1 MECKFLISWNVIIPY
16 ILNNK
21 TLRFRWAACQL
32 DSLRECLDRETLQDA
47 LQSLPKDL
55 NTTYARILQSIPRE
69 RKKKTIRLLQFLL
82 YSERPLALEEA
93 VDIIAVRPNE
103 GQFDAQDRLPCPEEI
118 TGYCSSLI
126 SLIQASSPAAATKL
140 QLAHF
145 SVKEYLLTYDSPDF
159 INPNPRVAIM
169 ETCLAYLGSMPN
181 AGIAT
186 IKIQFP
192 LAEYAAQIW
201 MGHAKIAEKSESIL
215 EKIIGFLLNE
225 RQFHCWIHLFN
236 PDGLVYRLRK
246 LPTASPLYY
255 ACLVGLGTTAQR
267 LLLTGANPNAPGG
280 HQGYPLA
287 AASRYGH
294 QQIVQLLLDHGADV
308 DAKGGLYGV
317 ALNAAS
323 QGGHEEIVQLLL
335 DDGADINAKQSS
347 FGSVLASASAAGRQ
361 NMVQLL
367 LDNGADVNA
376 KGGYD
381 GFALGAASRYG
392 HQEIVQLLLDNGADV
407 NAEGGEYGFA
417 LQAAAVKGHREI
429 VELLLNRG
437 ADINARGGYYGFA
450 LQAAAAEGH
459 QEIVRLLLK
468 RGANSNAAG
477 GYFGSSV

>member
-1 MECKFLISWNVIIPY
+1 MAY
-16 ILNNK
+16 
-21 TLRFRWAACQL
+21 T
-32 DSLRECLDRETLQDA
+32 LRECLDRETLQDA

-55 NTTYARILQSIPRE
+55 NTTYARILQNIPGE
-69 RKKKTIRLLQFLL
+69 RKRKTTRLLQFLL
-82 YSERPLALEEA
+82 YSERPLTLEEA

-126 SLIQASSPAAATKL
+126 SLIQATSPTAATKL

-145 SVKEYLLTYDSPDF
+145 SVKEYLMTYNAPDF
-159 INPNPRVAIM
+159 IYPTPRVAIT
-169 ETCLAYLGSMPN
+169 ETCLAYLGSIPN
-181 AGIAT
+181 IETAT
-186 IKIQFP
+186 VKVQFP

-201 MGHAKIAEKSESIL
+201 MDHAKVVEKSEPIL
-215 EKIIGFLLNE
+215 EKITGFLLKE
-225 RQFHCWIHLFN
+225 GQFHCSIHLFN

-246 LPTASPLYY
+246 MPTASPLYY
-255 ACLVGLGTTAQR
+255 ACLTGLAATAHK
-267 LLLTGANPNAPGG
+267 LLSIGADPNAPGG
-280 HQGYPLA
+280 HQGYPLT
-287 AASRYGH
+287 AASKCGH
-294 QQIVQLLLDHGADV
+294 QEIVQLLLDNGADV

-323 QGGHEEIVQLLL
+323 QGGHERIVQLLL
-335 DDGADINAKQSS
+335 DNGADINVKQSS

-392 HQEIVQLLLDNGADV
+392 HREIVLLLLDNGADV
-407 NAEGGEYGFA
+407 NSEGGEYGFA
-417 LQAAAVKGHREI
+417 LQAAAVKGHRDI

-437 ADINARGGYYGFA
+437 ADINARGGYYSFA
-450 LQAAAAEGH
+450 LQAATAEGH
-459 QEIVRLLLK
+459 EEIVKMLMK
-468 RGANSNAAG
+468 RGANSNASG
-477 GYFGSSV
+477 GHFGYAFKAT

>member
-1 MECKFLISWNVIIPY
+1 MN
-16 ILNNK
+16 
-21 TLRFRWAACQL
+21 A
-32 DSLRECLDRETLQDA
+32 
-47 LQSLPKDL
+47 
-55 NTTYARILQSIPRE
+55 TYARILQSIPKE
-69 RKKKTIRLLQFLL
+69 RKKKTIRLLQFLI
-82 YSERPLALEEA
+82 YSERPLALKEA
-93 VDIIAVRPNE
+93 VDIIAVRLNE

-126 SLIQASSPAAATKL
+126 SLIQTSGPAATLKL

-145 SVKEYLLTYDSPDF
+145 SVKEYLLTHDSPDF
-159 INPNPRVAIM
+159 NYPNPRIAIT
-169 ETCLAYLGSMPN
+169 ETCLAYLGSIPN
-181 AGIAT
+181 VNNAT
-186 IKIQFP
+186 IKREFP
-192 LAEYAAQIW
+192 LAEYAGQIW
-201 MGHAKIAEKSESIL
+201 MGHATIAEKSQAIL
-215 EKIIGFLLNE
+215 ERIIGFLLNE
-225 RQFHCWIHLFN
+225 RRFHCWIHLCN
-236 PDGLVYRLRK
+236 PDGMVYRRRK
-246 LPTASPLYY
+246 MSIASPLYY
-255 ACLVGLGTTAQR
+255 ACLIGLETTAQK
-267 LLLTGANPNAPGG
+267 LLLIGADPNAVGG

-294 QQIVQLLLDHGADV
+294 QKIVQLLLDNGADV

-323 QGGHEEIVQLLL
+323 QGGHEEIVQLLI
-335 DDGADINAKQSS
+335 DSGADIDAKQSS

-367 LDNGADVNA
+367 LDNGADINA

-392 HQEIVQLLLDNGADV
+392 HQKIVKLLLDNGADV

-429 VELLLNRG
+429 VELLLDRG

-459 QEIVRLLLK
+459 QETVKLLVK
-468 RGANSNAAG
+468 RGADVNAIG
-477 GYFGSSV
+477 GHFGSAIQAALKSDCLETALLLVDGGVAN